1 MHETGYLC
9 YIEEVNGASYDY
21 CDESNSEYP
30 CAPNKSYY
38 GRGPLQL
45 TWNYNYGA
53 AGAAIGFDGL
63 NNPEIVASDP
73 VVSFKTALWSWMTN
87 VHSIITSGR
96 GFGATIQAINVA
108 ECNGGNPASANA
120 RVGYYIDYCK
130 QLGVAPGDNLDCNG
144 DNGSRLDHNG
154 VRYFSLVCPWFGLGF
169 QVHVINPL
177 GHQVYACCKLN
188 HALNRVGWDEVVKLS
203 LCMVERW
210 WWRWWRPQWSGGGDS
225 GGDGGGSGGV
235 SDGGRQV
242 VSSSFLFFLSSEN
255 N

>member
-73 VVSFKTALWSWMTN
+73 VVSFKTALWYWMN
-87 VHSIITSGR
+87 NAHSIITSGQ
-96 GFGATIQAINVA
+96 GFGATVQDYHGAL
-108 ECNGGNPASANA
+108 ECNGGRPSTVNA
-120 RVGYYIDYCK
+120 RIQYYLDYCN
-130 QLGVAPGDNLDCNG
+130 QLDVGPGNNLDCNG
-144 DNGSRLDHNG
+144 DNNG
-154 VRYFSLVCPWFGLGF
+154 PVRFSLVC
-169 QVHVINPL
+169 QV
-177 GHQVYACCKLN
+177 
-188 HALNRVGWDEVVKLS
+188 S
-203 LCMVERW
+203 
-210 WWRWWRPQWSGGGDS
+210 
-225 GGDGGGSGGV
+225 
-235 SDGGRQV
+235 
-242 VSSSFLFFLSSEN
+242 
-255 N
+255 